1 MKKNVL
7 LFVCGALLVSMFGA
21 DAASYVVRD
30 QDGKYHALRTVSSSV
45 PCAKKTCK
53 SAKVDTVAESERES
67 DTGNWYLGGRVEA
80 NFLSWK
86 NEYTSSQANV
96 NVLYDHDDY
105 SFEPV
110 IGGDI
115 FLGYAFNESWRL
127 DVEAGII
134 GSFEDADGGYGFK
147 MTVPYVTLNGYRDF
161 SNGLYVGLGA
171 GVALPKTELSGGF
184 YPENR
189 TKRES
194 SLMGALMLGWSNRL
208 SEDMV
213 LDLRYRLGVFDG
225 TTHSRVLNS
234 GALFENEIGMVLD
247 NSVSVGLRYEF

>member
-1 MKKNVL
+1 MKKNAL
-7 LFVCGALLVSMFGA
+7 LFACGALLVLASGA

-30 QDGKYHALRTVSSSV
+30 QDGKYFALRAASSSV
-45 PCAKKTCK
+45 PCAKTTCG
-53 SAKVDTVAESERES
+53 SVKVDTTTCCERNS
-67 DTGNWYLGGRVEA
+67 DAGTWYLGGRVDV

-86 NEYTSSQANV
+86 NEYVSSKANV
-96 NVLYDHDDY
+96 NVWFDHDDY

-110 IGGDI
+110 LGGDI

-134 GSFEDADGGYGFK
+134 GSFEDLDDGYGFK

-161 SNGLYVGLGA
+161 SNGLYVGLGL
-171 GVALPKTELSGGF
+171 GIALPKTELAGNF

-194 SLMGALMLGWSNRL
+194 SLMGALMFGWSNRL

-234 GALFENEIGMVLD
+234 GDLFKNEIGMVLD
-247 NSVSVGLRYEF
+247 NSISVGLRYEF

>member
-1 MKKNVL
+1 MKKKMLVFL
-7 LFVCGALLVSMFGA
+7 CGALLVSMSGA

-30 QDGKYHALRTVSSSV
+30 QDGKYLALRTVAPSTS
-45 PCAKKTCK
+45 CAKKTCG
-53 SAKVDTVAESERES
+53 SAKADKVTWYEHDS
-67 DTGNWYLGGRVEA
+67 DAGNWYLGGRIDI

-86 NEYTSSQANV
+86 NEYSSSQAGV
-96 NVLYDHDDY
+96 NVWFDHDDY

-110 IGGDI
+110 FGGDI
-115 FLGYAFNESWRL
+115 FVGYAFNKSWRL
-127 DVEAGII
+127 DVEGGMI
-134 GSFEDADGGYGFK
+134 GSFEDSDDGFSFK
-147 MTVPYVTLNGYRDF
+147 MTVPYMILNGYRDF

-171 GVALPKTELSGGF
+171 GVALPKTELSGEF

-213 LDLRYRLGVFDG
+213 MDLRYRLAVFDG
-225 TTHSRVLNS
+225 TTHSRVLN
-234 GALFENEIGMVLD
+234 GGDLFKNEIGMVLD